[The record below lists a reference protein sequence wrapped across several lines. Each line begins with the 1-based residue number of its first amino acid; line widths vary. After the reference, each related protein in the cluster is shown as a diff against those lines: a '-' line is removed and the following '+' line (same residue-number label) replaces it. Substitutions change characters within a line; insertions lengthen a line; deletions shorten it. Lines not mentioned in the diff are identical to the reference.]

1 MLWAHTDQRGGKLA
15 TVGKLYLCFGCTLDD
30 MEIGHNMAGSIPY
43 ETGARS
49 ARHAV
54 DITCPEIGNS
64 LPCRYEDN
72 GLSGIAEQVDSGAF
86 ICAKVSARSDHAW
99 LGHRTQLAE
108 E

>member
-1 MLWAHTDQRGGKLA
+1 MIIGKDM
-15 TVGKLYLCFGCTLDD
+15 TYL
-30 MEIGHNMAGSIPY
+30 IPY
-43 ETGARS
+43 EARTRP
-49 ARHAV
+49 ARDAI